1 MSEDGDNTF
10 SEAMFDMGRMFGGT
24 PTPDLHD
31 FAFGGFRQHLRVQ
44 TDGDRSD
51 LGATFAVQGHLLWHS
66 APVLARYLAELRA
79 PPPGG
84 PRACAADVCRA
95 LGPVLDRVARPPAVT
110 RIAELGSGAGLTG
123 ILLGQIVSDAAAI
136 AATEATDATDD
147 ALARVHVL
155 LTDHDD
161 AVLRLLDENVRANPD
176 AARVCA
182 VRALDWTAALAPGG
196 LAAGGT
202 GVGAEWVGACDAV
215 VAADVM
221 HRTDLYR
228 ALFAAAAQL
237 LRRGQPFVVV
247 SGLWRYAWDAV
258 HPAAEAA
265 GLAVVSERTDEENQ
279 AIVSVFTKT

>member
-24 PTPDLHD
+24 STPDYHD

-44 TDGDRSD
+44 MDGDRSD
-51 LGATFAVQGHLLWHS
+51 LGATFSVQGHLLWHS
-66 APVLARYLAELRA
+66 APVLARYLADVRA
-79 PPPGG
+79 PQPPGG
-84 PRACAADVCRA
+84 RSACAADVCRA
-95 LGPVLDRVARPPAVT
+95 LGPVLARAAHADTRV
-110 RIAELGSGAGLTG
+110 AELGSGAGLTG
-123 ILLGQIVSDAAAI
+123 ILLGQLAAAAGTG
-136 AATEATDATDD
+136 AAH
-147 ALARVHVL
+147 ARVL

-182 VRALDWTAALAPGG
+182 VRALDWTAALAAGG

-202 GVGAEWVGACDAV
+202 GVGAEWLGACDAV

-237 LRRGQPFVVV
+237 LRPGQPLVVV

-265 GLAVVSERTDEENQ
+265 GLTVVSERTDEENQ
-279 AIVSVFTKT
+279 AIVSVFTKN